1 MAKQLNDQ
9 ELKITVNKIREK
21 YRKIIDDFKKTNSI
35 LEAFEDRYIRILK
48 SHIDV
53 SVFLLA
59 EIEAVE
65 EIYKNEEKKMKERDE
80 RLSAKRR
87 MKKKTSY
94 ADKVMDENLK
104 KIIKYERIGIC
115 SNADEEIERL
125 MGGVRNLINNYWPAV
140 TVVVKHTPENSIKN
154 NFNEFYHK
162 LVLNY
167 DYKGELPVAKSY
179 KYALSTIPVNNKKIE
194 FERYYI
200 IKETAFL
207 LNDILTYFNS
217 IIKNNNEMLSDK
229 KINVNIELD
238 NLLKLHFDGL
248 THKEAFH
255 KVHDYIKN
263 LIADFR
269 IRDIKKEI
277 K

>member
-1 MAKQLNDQ
+1 MSKKLND
-9 ELKITVNKIREK
+9 EEIKITVNKIREK
-21 YRKIIDDFKKTNSI
+21 YRKIILDFNRTNAI

-65 EIYKNEEKKMKERDE
+65 EIYWNEEKKMKDKNE
-80 RLSAKRR
+80 RLAAKRR
-87 MKKKTSY
+87 MRKKESY
-94 ADKVMDENLK
+94 ADKVMEENLK
-104 KIIKYERIGIC
+104 KIAKYDRVSIC
-115 SNADEEIERL
+115 NNADEEIERL
-125 MGGVRNLINNYWPAV
+125 MGGVRDLINNYWPAV
-140 TVVVKHTPENSIKN
+140 TVVLKHTPESSIKN

-167 DYKGELPVAKSY
+167 DYRGEVPVTKSY
-179 KYALSTIPVNNKKIE
+179 KYALQTIPVNNKKIE

-207 LNDILTYFNS
+207 LNDILSLFS
-217 IIKNNNEMLSDK
+217 DIIKNKNEILTDK

-248 THKEAFH
+248 THKEAIH

-263 LIADFR
+263 IIADFR
-269 IRDIKKEI
+269 IRDIKREMK
-277 K
+277 